1 MKNRQ
6 ALLLAAAS
14 IALFVPPAGAKTF
27 PSHPVLL
34 AQADTNEAV
43 TAAEAAVEA
52 ARAKLQAAMASGQ
65 GVEEAKQELNAAL
78 AALAQARAAAGM
90 PPQGA
95 EQGQQPPAAT
105 DQNPP
110 PTTPPPPPPETTPA
124 PPPSDQTVTP
134 PADQTVTPPA
144 DQNGPPKGKHLKP
157 GQNQNNANPAPP
169 TTPPPPPPT
178 TTPAPETT
186 QPPAATQTVAP
197 PPAAEQTAPATTPP
211 PPPPPPQTT
220 PAPTAGQGATP
231 PAATGG
237 QPPATTP
244 APGPTTTPA
253 PEPAITLPPAPAL
266 AAPPPPPP
274 PPAATQ
280 SGNFNL
286 QNFTTRPKFG
296 APPPNVPTTPP
307 PVLPKSEDAL
317 QNGAVIQAPGGR
329 VIIKDQGQV
338 TVEHDDSGRFVR
350 QGDKV
355 NNAPSD
361 NGTETTTVNRPDG
374 TSIVTVR
381 DRSGNII
388 QRYRKNTDGSVTV
401 LIGADVQQPNVV
413 GRIFGQK
420 PQLPPPRPLPPPQ
433 LNLRLGPLQI
443 TIPQN
448 QYIVDSS
455 RADEQQL
462 QQTLMAPPIE
472 RVERAYS
479 LEEIERN
486 GRLRDKVR
494 RIDFDTITFD
504 TGQATV
510 PDDQIA
516 NMQTI
521 GDAIRAIV
529 TRDPSTV
536 ILIEGHT
543 DAVGSDLANLALSD
557 RRAETVAQILSYY
570 YGIPPENLVTQGY
583 GEQFLKVPTTAANR
597 DNRRVAFRN
606 ITPLMRPQG

>member
-34 AQADTNEAV
+34 AQADTNDAV

-78 AALAQARAAAGM
+78 AALAQAQAAAGM

-105 DQNPP
+105 DQNPL

-186 QPPAATQTVAP
+186 QPPAATQTIAP

-211 PPPPPPQTT
+211 PPPPPPPTT

-266 AAPPPPPP
+266 AAPPPPP

>member
-34 AQADTNEAV
+34 AQADTNDAV

-105 DQNPP
+105 DQNPL

-211 PPPPPPQTT
+211 PPPPPPPTT

-266 AAPPPPPP
+266 AAPPPPP

>member
-34 AQADTNEAV
+34 AQADTNDAV

-78 AALAQARAAAGM
+78 AALAQAQAAAGM

-105 DQNPP
+105 DQNPL

-186 QPPAATQTVAP
+186 QPPAATQTIAP

-211 PPPPPPQTT
+211 PPPPPPPTT

-266 AAPPPPPP
+266 AAPPPPP

-606 ITPLMRPQG
+606 ISPLMRPQG